1 MFFLCHTLTH
11 QICHTLTFSGLFFT
25 RVLADLLDGDVSDW
39 SDDDTDDD
47 TDNQNKVVVKM

>member
-1 MFFLCHTLTH
+1 MYFFNPIIFLCHTLTH

-47 TDNQNKVVVKM
+47 TDN